1 MATRKKGDS
10 FERSL
15 TERQIALLEAFEVRG
30 NVARYTGTD
39 TIPDWKV
46 VKEVFT
52 KLGGTWKRSDGFTF
66 PPNVDAAALL
76 ANTLAT
82 GSIFDP
88 ALAGF
93 FPTPMAL
100 AERMAAWAIVG
111 KYDLVLEPSAGTG
124 ALVRAARKAG
134 GRSITAIEVQKDL
147 CASLRSIPTDAVHNR
162 RFQDFKT
169 SDVVCLFDAVLMN
182 PPFASDEWR
191 DIGHVT
197 HALGFLKPGG
207 RLAAIV
213 GAGARFRTTK
223 AHVAFRARLDALG
236 AVWEDL
242 PPDTFREAG
251 TSVRTCLVR
260 VELPR

>member
-1 MATRKKGDS
+1 MASKKTGT

-15 TERQIALLEAFEVRG
+15 SDRQVELLERFAVTN
-30 NVARYTGTD
+30 NVARYEGGD
-39 TIPDWKV
+39 VIPDWKV
-46 VKEVFT
+46 VKDVFT
-52 KLGGTWKRSDGFTF
+52 KLGGTWKRSDGFVF
-66 PPNVDAAALL
+66 PAAVDAAALL

-93 FPTPMAL
+93 FPTPHVVAD
-100 AERMAAWAIVG
+100 RMASLFVRKG
-111 KYDLVLEPSAGTG
+111 DHVLEPSAGTG
-124 ALVRAARKAG
+124 ALALTAVAWGAARVRCVELQESLATALGAHPQAVAG
-134 GRSITAIEVQKDL
+134 KLDVQ
-147 CASLRSIPTDAVHNR
+147 RG
-162 RFQDFKT
+162 RFQDEPPAPTF
-169 SDVVCLFDAVLMN
+169 DVVLMN

-242 PPDTFREAG
+242 PPDTFKAAG
-251 TSVRTCLVR
+251 TGVRTCLVC
-260 VELPR
+260 LTMPT

>member
-1 MATRKKGDS
+1 MATRRKGDS
-10 FERSL
+10 FERTL

-30 NVARYTGTD
+30 NVARYTGGD
-39 TIPDWKV
+39 VIPDWKV

-52 KLGGTWKRSDGFTF
+52 KLGGTWKRSDGFAF
-66 PPNVDAAALL
+66 PENVDAAALL

-93 FPTPMAL
+93 FPTPKAL
-100 AERMAAWAIVG
+100 AERMAQWAIRTV
-111 KYDLVLEPSAGTG
+111 DDVVLEPSAGTG
-124 ALVRAARKAG
+124 ALVRAAQAMAG
-134 GRSITAIEVQKDL
+134 EAIRVDCIEVQESLAIALDDL
-147 CASLRSIPTDAVHNR
+147 LAGRVTR
-162 RFQDFKT
+162 GRFQDQAPT
-169 SDVVCLFDAVLMN
+169 PTYDVVLMN

-197 HALGFLKPGG
+197 HAIGFLKPGG

-213 GAGARFRTTK
+213 GAGAKFRTTK

-236 AVWEDL
+236 AHWEDL

-260 VELPR
+260 LTMPT